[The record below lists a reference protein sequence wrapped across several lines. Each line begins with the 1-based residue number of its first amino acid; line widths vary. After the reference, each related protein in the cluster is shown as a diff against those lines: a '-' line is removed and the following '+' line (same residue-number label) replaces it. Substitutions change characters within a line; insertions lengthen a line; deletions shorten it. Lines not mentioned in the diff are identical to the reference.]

1 MTKGTFDYA
10 RSRGNEHKIGQLNPL
25 ARYGI
30 AGEVSLKEYP
40 TLSQN
45 ISMESNRTLY
55 QIASVV
61 AFLAS
66 DDASY
71 VNGQAWAVDGGL
83 SSSHPIVPGKFH

>member
-1 MTKGTFDYA
+1 MTKQTFDYA

-30 AGEVSLKEYP
+30 AGEVGINSPIYW
-40 TLSQN
+40 TVCQYV
-45 ISMESNRTLY
+45 SNHLLL

>member
-1 MTKGTFDYA
+1 MTKQTFDWA
-10 RSRGNEHKIGQLNPL
+10 RSRGNESKIGQLNPL

-30 AGEVSLKEYP
+30 AGEVCIWATKKKMLI
-40 TLSQN
+40 LALV
-45 ISMESNRTLY
+45 SNTYVL

>member
-55 QIASVV
+55 
-61 AFLAS
+61 
-66 DDASY
+66 
-71 VNGQAWAVDGGL
+71 
-83 SSSHPIVPGKFH
+83 